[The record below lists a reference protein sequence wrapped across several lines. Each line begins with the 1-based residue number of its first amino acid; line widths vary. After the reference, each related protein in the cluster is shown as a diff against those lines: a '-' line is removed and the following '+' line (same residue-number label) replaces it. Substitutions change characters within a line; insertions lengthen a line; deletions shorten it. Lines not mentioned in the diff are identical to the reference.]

1 MPTLNKKDYTNHIT
15 EFFAEQGKKMT
26 NLSKMSINTLE
37 HIIKKH
43 KIPDLNEDKIF
54 QARID
59 KRREQSE
66 AKKKKKNADIEG
78 TEEYKAKKE
87 KEEKERLEK
96 EERDR
101 KYKLGD
107 MMRRILRTKLI
118 KNLYK
123 DFNHDERLYI
133 WKCYINKK
141 KIREWN
147 SFQRDYDT
155 AIIIMEDYKNEGWF
169 IECNKQHEGSVSIN
183 CNGIN
188 TIVSHMELNKI
199 AEPYMRLGNWK
210 HEINPF
216 E

>member
-78 TEEYKAKKE
+78 TEEYKAK
-87 KEEKERLEK
+87 RL
-96 EERDR
+96 
-101 KYKLGD
+101 
-107 MMRRILRTKLI
+107 
-118 KNLYK
+118 
-123 DFNHDERLYI
+123 
-133 WKCYINKK
+133 
-141 KIREWN
+141 
-147 SFQRDYDT
+147 
-155 AIIIMEDYKNEGWF
+155 
-169 IECNKQHEGSVSIN
+169 
-183 CNGIN
+183 
-188 TIVSHMELNKI
+188 
-199 AEPYMRLGNWK
+199 
-210 HEINPF
+210 
-216 E
+216 